1 MFKFK
6 TKRSSLNELT
16 LLMFFLIIGVILFS
30 SMVYFVELDHVNSD
44 FGSIPDGF
52 WYAIITMTT
61 VSRFE

>member
-1 MFKFK
+1 
-6 TKRSSLNELT
+6 
-16 LLMFFLIIGVILFS
+16 MFFLIIGVILFS